1 MMRSDGRGNLDWRP
15 FSIEH
20 GTIQEAFG
28 SSAVTFGEQSTK
40 IVCSIKAEVATPM
53 PSEPNRGP
61 IVYHLESVQTGSS
74 LYTRQDEAETTKDRM
89 LHIIS
94 SLYRNVIDRAELLL
108 YKGEFAWRLNVD
120 ILVFDELRL
129 HQLDFIC

>member
-1 MMRSDGRGNLDWRP
+1 
-15 FSIEH
+15 
-20 GTIQEAFG
+20 
-28 SSAVTFGEQSTK
+28 
-40 IVCSIKAEVATPM
+40 
-53 PSEPNRGP
+53 
-61 IVYHLESVQTGSS
+61 
-74 LYTRQDEAETTKDRM
+74 M